1 MAPITEDVT
10 IGRIVGAPVARKEDI
25 TLLTGQAV
33 YVDDMSLPGMV
44 WMALVRSPYAHAR
57 IASVD
62 VSGALAHR
70 DVIAAFSGEDL
81 AGEWQAS
88 LPCAWL
94 PTGEAKQ
101 PNHRPLTI
109 AEARD

>member
-1 MAPITEDVT
+1 MAPITEEVT

-25 TLLTGQAV
+25 TLLTGQAI

-70 DVIAAFSGEDL
+70 DVIAAFSGGDL
-81 AGEWQAS
+81 VDEWQAS

-94 PTGEAKQ
+94 PTSDTKH
-101 PNHRPLTI
+101 PNHSALPGD
-109 AEARD
+109 E